1 MMEEN
6 STEHDTPDSDYV
18 GGTWWISVYCVI
30 ICAAVAG
37 NILTLLATT
46 TSRQLSAMV
55 ANQFISSLAVS
66 DLLVGMSIPYHMCF
80 YLMESFGHNRATC
93 LVRFVLVTFACSSS
107 ILNLF
112 FIATD
117 RYAAVVHPLKYNRYM
132 TRRTSILLI
141 SFVWILSLTVSTVP
155 IYWNTWDD
163 EEECD
168 VKLIPTVYFSFVLTP
183 MFVLVWGAMLLVY
196 IKICREA
203 SKHAKRILSTTNL
216 HKCHSINDTKSI
228 QVVMLTLGCFSICWM
243 PYFIVTTYFR
253 ITNTSSK
260 FNLLYEIAF
269 TMAVCNSGMNPV
281 IYAWKNSNFREAF
294 WCLLTCHSPNDAT
307 KKINYITN
315 HVPGSKK
322 SSMTN
327 GTDNGHDNV
336 VATCDI
342 DVEAD
347 SQTQRDYDEHECSV
361 STEMTTVNTLSWT

>member
-6 STEHDTPDSDYV
+6 STEHATPDSDYV

-80 YLMESFGHNRATC
+80 YLMESFGHSRATC

-228 QVVMLTLGCFSICWM
+228 QVMKST
-243 PYFIVTTYFR
+243 R
-253 ITNTSSK
+253 IKQTP
-260 FNLLYEIAF
+260 LY
-269 TMAVCNSGMNPV
+269 NP
-281 IYAWKNSNFREAF
+281 
-294 WCLLTCHSPNDAT
+294 
-307 KKINYITN
+307 
-315 HVPGSKK
+315 
-322 SSMTN
+322 
-327 GTDNGHDNV
+327 
-336 VATCDI
+336 
-342 DVEAD
+342 
-347 SQTQRDYDEHECSV
+347 
-361 STEMTTVNTLSWT
+361 